1 MRHRGDT
8 KAQSARYT
16 HAGGQDQRCMCPGL
30 IWPRSS
36 ILASQRHHQSGGRR
50 AAERLKAKM
59 TATTEKTHLS
69 SEEKM
74 IGLRRMHLALKSNT
88 SCALVVTQLN
98 VSGLCRGHQA
108 LTARMDRV
116 KDHWTLQHHPV
127 YHRKV
132 SATRQAT
139 GQLRDI
145 CTRGKTAALE
155 ASRCASVLNP
165 CIGLALQKVLGQ
177 SYRQI

>member
-1 MRHRGDT
+1 MEAH
-8 KAQSARYT
+8 SARYT
-16 HAGGQDQRCMCPGL
+16 HAGGQNQRCMCPGL

-36 ILASQRHHQSGGRR
+36 LLAFQRHHQSGGPR
-50 AAERLKAKM
+50 AAKRLEAGKTAIIEKA
-59 TATTEKTHLS
+59 HLS

-74 IGLRRMHLALKSNT
+74 AGLRRMQLALKSNT
-88 SCALVVTQLN
+88 SYALVATQHN
-98 VSGLCRGHQA
+98 ASGLYRGRQA

-116 KDHWTLQHHPV
+116 KDYWTLQQHLV
-127 YHRKV
+127 YHCKI
-132 SATRQAT
+132 SATIQAT
-139 GQLRDI
+139 RQLRDI

-155 ASRCASVLNP
+155 ASRCASVINP